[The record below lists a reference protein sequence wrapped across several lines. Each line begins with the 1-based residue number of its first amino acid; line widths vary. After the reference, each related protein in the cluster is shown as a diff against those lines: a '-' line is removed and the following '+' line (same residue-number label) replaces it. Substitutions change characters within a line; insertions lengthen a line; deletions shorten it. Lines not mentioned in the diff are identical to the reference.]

1 MMCKH
6 ANEWAVTNH
15 QRDAVAA
22 AVFSASDEKHLSFLH
37 LQRPSMVF
45 SFFLFLL
52 VITIVTTA
60 LNLRDAILFPEPHL
74 KYLHHHLRRS
84 DFSHC
89 WYCANVER
97 STCSLQPEEKQ
108 GLRFASFKLVFTIR
122 DVIEPELNCSRAAA
136 NCWQLLLSQVTC
148 FFYKDMWDTVS
159 YTKIKQRGL
168 IRRLT
173 SR

>member
-1 MMCKH
+1 MLM
-6 ANEWAVTNH
+6 NEQSPIIRGTQWQLQCFLPPMKNIY
-15 QRDAVAA
+15 
-22 AVFSASDEKHLSFLH
+22 LSYIYNVPRWCF
-37 LQRPSMVF
+37 P
-45 SFFLFLL
+45 FFFFLL

-97 STCSLQPEEKQ
+97 STCFLQPEEKQ

-148 FFYKDMWDTVS
+148 FFYKDMWDTMS